1 MEPRQAAG
9 LILMYHRIGVLECDP
24 WGLTV
29 SPERFAEHL
38 ELLRKF
44 GQPRPLTHT
53 ADAVAPQQIIRANP
67 GSYLRRRLC
76 RQPP

>member
-38 ELLRKF
+38 EPVLR
-44 GQPRPLTHT
+44 Q
-53 ADAVAPQQIIRANP
+53 D
-67 GSYLRRRLC
+67 S
-76 RQPP
+76 